1 MLVRV
6 LVGVGLCLCGIASA
20 EVRLPH
26 VLSDHAVLQR
36 EQPVRIWGW
45 ATPAE
50 NVTVAFHGQ
59 TLQARAN
66 AFGAWEVWL
75 RPEAAGG
82 PFVLT
87 VSGDD
92 TAVPLQRTDVLV
104 GDVWVAS
111 GQSNMEMPLAG
122 FGPGTPVK
130 DAEKEI
136 AAANQPRLRLLVQRK
151 RNSDAPQRDS
161 EDTWSVCT
169 PETAKMFSA
178 VAYFFGR
185 KVSEEEGVP
194 VGLIDTTWGG
204 TPAQS
209 WISSEGIAWA
219 GLGNMPIE
227 TANAM
232 RDVALADDAH
242 AEFAAEDAAAKAAGK
257 PVLVHPKAP
266 GGHAPFTPIVLYNG
280 MIAPYVKYTIK
291 GAIWY
296 QGETDHDVPNR
307 SLYYSRVFPAMIQDW
322 RKQWGEGE
330 FPFLFVLDIGTPNN
344 VHPPDKETVGARL
357 AQTALGMV
365 YGRKVEAASP
375 LFVEATTEGASM
387 RAWFSHAKG
396 LSSPDA
402 VVGDF
407 EVAGADHK
415 FVAAT
420 AKIEKIGEDE
430 TVVASAPGVAA
441 PMYVR
446 YGWTP
451 VVTSYLYNVEG
462 LPMGTFTSETDEWM
476 LVH

>member
-1 MLVRV
+1 
-6 LVGVGLCLCGIASA
+6 
-20 EVRLPH
+20 
-26 VLSDHAVLQR
+26 
-36 EQPVRIWGW
+36 
-45 ATPAE
+45 
-50 NVTVAFHGQ
+50 
-59 TLQARAN
+59 
-66 AFGAWEVWL
+66 
-75 RPEAAGG
+75 
-82 PFVLT
+82 
-87 VSGDD
+87 
-92 TAVPLQRTDVLV
+92 
-104 GDVWVAS
+104 
-111 GQSNMEMPLAG
+111 
-122 FGPGTPVK
+122 
-130 DAEKEI
+130 
-136 AAANQPRLRLLVQRK
+136 
-151 RNSDAPQRDS
+151 
-161 EDTWSVCT
+161 
-169 PETAKMFSA
+169 
-178 VAYFFGR
+178 
-185 KVSEEEGVP
+185 
-194 VGLIDTTWGG
+194 
-204 TPAQS
+204 
-209 WISSEGIAWA
+209 
-219 GLGNMPIE
+219 
-227 TANAM
+227 
-232 RDVALADDAH
+232 
-242 AEFAAEDAAAKAAGK
+242 
-257 PVLVHPKAP
+257 
-266 GGHAPFTPIVLYNG
+266 
-280 MIAPYVKYTIK
+280 
-291 GAIWY
+291 
-296 QGETDHDVPNR
+296 
-307 SLYYSRVFPAMIQDW
+307 VFPAMIQDW

-330 FPFLFVLDIGTPNN
+330 FPFLFVQISSFNGGDGWAMVRDAQRRSLELGNTGMAVTLDIGTPNN